1 RPGDV
6 RRRNHRGDPRGNRI
20 DAFGRDDVVRERGA
34 PTAVGVAG
42 PWVIDQPRGFGKIA
56 PPARQGRHGGK
67 PGSELSLAGALVA
80 GEEEKLIAFD
90 RSAVRAAELVIY
102 ELRVAFPLWQK
113 KILGLERVV
122 AVVFERRAVEVV
134 GPTLDLH
141 VDGGT
146 AGQSL
151 FRVEAV

>member
-1 RPGDV
+1 VHAQLLCGVPVQFGIQRVPVKLVAGARIIIVRVAGRPGDV

-42 PWVIDQPRGFGKIA
+42 PWVIDQPRGFEKTA

-90 RSAVRAAELVIY
+90 RSAERAAELVIY

-113 KILGLERVV
+113 KIL
-122 AVVFERRAVEVV
+122 
-134 GPTLDLH
+134 
-141 VDGGT
+141 
-146 AGQSL
+146 
-151 FRVEAV
+151 